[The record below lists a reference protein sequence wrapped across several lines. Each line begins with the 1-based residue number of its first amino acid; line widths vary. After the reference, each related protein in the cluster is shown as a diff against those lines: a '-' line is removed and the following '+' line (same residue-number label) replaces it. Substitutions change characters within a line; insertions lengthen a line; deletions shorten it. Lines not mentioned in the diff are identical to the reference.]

1 MPDMSAQVSVYPLRR
16 RALAGTINAV
26 LAALGAGEVTIHPGA
41 MSTVIVG
48 SEEAVFAALRDGYRA
63 ATRDGAAVMIAT
75 LSNACP
81 VSAPAV
87 GIDAPGITEPPG
99 P

>member
-1 MPDMSAQVSVYPLRR
+1 MPDMSAQISVYPLRR
-16 RALAGTINAV
+16 RNLAATIEAV
-26 LAALGAGEVTIHPGA
+26 LAALGTGDVSMQPGA
-41 MSTVIVG
+41 MSTVIAG
-48 SEEAVFAALRDGYRA
+48 SEEAVFAVLREAYRA
-63 ATRDGAAVMIAT
+63 ATRDGAAVMVAT